1 MDTTHLQSTKHLL
14 LDYLIEKG
22 YKDDA
27 LWMTRECLTLA
38 IEEGYKPEI
47 RSYEDFYGYAAQQ
60 LGYQPGEPRYKK
72 LKSFIGLLWNFDIN
86 GKYPKGVAAGFM
98 AGPSKYEL
106 LSNKFKEIIDN
117 HSVMRR
123 AEGKA
128 NKTIYTEYRAGLNFF
143 LFMQDCGANALT
155 DIEARMIYGFFH
167 DGNEVIRRGSYCH
180 LVKIVLG
187 TVVDKYGEHAM
198 RIIRL
203 LPKIREPR
211 KLFNYLLPD
220 ESRKV
225 YDCLKNELSSLSHME
240 RAMGWIL
247 YFVGLRGT
255 DIASISMQNIDWKH
269 ERIHLVQSKTG
280 VPLNLPLNAA
290 MGNSLFDYITVER
303 PSVDSEKIFL
313 HATRPHTDFQ
323 EIGTIINKVFD
334 AAGVRAQGRARGVR
348 VMRHHLVTSL
358 LAKGTDCAT
367 VSSIVGHKHEESLV
381 PYVDTD
387 IEHLKACAISIE
399 QYPVDNRV
407 FAI

>member
-22 YKDDA
+22 YKDDT
-27 LWMTRECLTLA
+27 LWMTRKCLTIA

-47 RSYEDFYGYAAQQ
+47 RSYEDFYGYVAQQ
-60 LGYQPGEPRYKK
+60 LGYQPGEPRDKK
-72 LKSFIGLLWNFDIN
+72 LKSYIGLLWNFDVN
-86 GKYPKGVAAGFM
+86 GKFPHGLATGFM
-98 AGPSKYEL
+98 AGPSKYEQ
-106 LSNKFKEIIDN
+106 LSNEFKGIIDK
-117 HSVMRR
+117 HSVIRR

-128 NKTIYTEYRAGLNFF
+128 DKTIYTEYRAGLCFF

-155 DIEARMIYGFFH
+155 NIEPRMIYGFFH
-167 DGNEVIRRGSYCH
+167 DGKEVIRRGSYCH
-180 LVKIVLG
+180 LVKMVLG
-187 TVVDKYGEHAM
+187 TIVDKHRKHAG

-211 KLFNYLLPD
+211 KLFDYLLPE

-225 YDCLKNELSSLSHME
+225 YDCLKNEQSSLSHME
-240 RAMGWIL
+240 RAMGWIA

-255 DIASISMQNIDWKH
+255 DIASMSMQNIDWKH
-269 ERIHLVQSKTG
+269 EKIHLVQSKTG

-303 PSVDSEKIFL
+303 PSVDSEKIFF
-313 HATRPHTDFQ
+313 HATRPHTEFQ
-323 EIGTIINKVFD
+323 EIGSIINKVFD
-334 AAGVRAQGRARGVR
+334 AAGIRAQGRARGVR

-367 VSSIVGHKHEESLV
+367 VSSIVGHKNEKSLH

-399 QYPVDNRV
+399 PYPVDNRV

>member
-22 YKDDA
+22 YKHDS
-27 LWMTRECLTLA
+27 LWMTRKCLKLA
-38 IEEGYKPEI
+38 IEEGHKPEI

-60 LGYQPGEPRYKK
+60 FAYQPGEPRHKK
-72 LKSFIGLLWNFDIN
+72 LKSYIGLLWNFDIN
-86 GKYPKGVAAGFM
+86 EKYPQGIATGFM
-98 AGPSKYEL
+98 AGPSKYEK
-106 LSNKFKEIIDN
+106 LSKEFKGIIDN
-117 HSVMRR
+117 HSVIRR
-123 AEGKA
+123 AEGKTD
-128 NKTIYTEYRAGLNFF
+128 KTIYTEYRAGLNFF

-180 LVKIVLG
+180 LIKMVLG
-187 TVVDKYGEHAM
+187 NVVDKHRAHAT

-211 KLFNYLLPD
+211 KLYDYLLPE

-225 YDCLKNELSSLSHME
+225 YDCLKNEQSSLSYME

-255 DIASISMQNIDWKH
+255 DIASMGMQNIDWKH

-280 VPLNLPLNAA
+280 VPLNLPLHAA

-303 PSVDSEKIFL
+303 PSVDSKKVFL

-323 EIGTIINKVFD
+323 EIGPIINKVFD
-334 AAGVRAQGRARGVR
+334 AAGVRVQSRARGVR

-367 VSSIVGHKHEESLV
+367 VSSIVGHKKEESLH

-399 QYPVDNRV
+399 RYPIDNRV

>member
-22 YKDDA
+22 YKDDT
-27 LWMTRECLTLA
+27 LWMTRKCLTIA

-60 LGYQPGEPRYKK
+60 LGYQPGEPRDKK
-72 LKSFIGLLWNFDIN
+72 LKSYIGLLWNFDIN
-86 GKYPKGVAAGFM
+86 GKFPHGFATGFM
-98 AGPSKYEL
+98 AGPSKHEQ
-106 LSNKFKEIIDN
+106 LSNEFKGIIDK

-128 NKTIYTEYRAGLNFF
+128 DKTIYTEYRAGLNFF

-180 LVKIVLG
+180 LVKMVLG
-187 TVVDKYGEHAM
+187 TVVDKHRESAW

-211 KLFNYLLPD
+211 KLFDYLLPE

-225 YDCLKNELSSLSHME
+225 YDCLKNEQSSLSHLE
-240 RAMGWIL
+240 RAVGWIV

-255 DIASISMQNIDWKH
+255 DIASMSMQNIDWKH

-303 PSVDSEKIFL
+303 PPVDSEKIFF
-313 HATRPHTDFQ
+313 HATRPHTEFQ
-323 EIGTIINKVFD
+323 EIGSIINKVFD
-334 AAGVRAQGRARGVR
+334 AAGVRAQGRARGIR

-367 VSSIVGHKHEESLV
+367 VSSIVGHKNEESLH

-387 IEHLKACAISIE
+387 IEHLKTCAISIE
-399 QYPVDNRV
+399 RYPVDNRV

>member
-22 YKDDA
+22 YKDDS
-27 LWMTRECLTLA
+27 LWMTRKCLKLA
-38 IEEGYKPEI
+38 IEEGHKPEI
-47 RSYEDFYGYAAQQ
+47 CSYEDFYGYAAQQ
-60 LGYQPGEPRYKK
+60 FTYQPGEPRYKK
-72 LKSFIGLLWNFDIN
+72 LKSYIGLLWNFDIN
-86 GKYPKGVAAGFM
+86 GKYPQGVAVGFM
-98 AGPSKYEL
+98 AGPSKYES
-106 LSNKFKEIIDN
+106 LSNEFKEIIDN
-117 HSVMRR
+117 HSVIRKV
-123 AEGKA
+123 EGKT
-128 NKTIYTEYRAGLNFF
+128 NKTIYTEYRAALNFF
-143 LFMQDCGANALT
+143 LFMQDSGANALT
-155 DIEARMIYGFFH
+155 DIEPRMICGFFH

-180 LVKIVLG
+180 LIKMVLG
-187 TVVDKYGEHAM
+187 TVVDKYREQAM

-211 KLFNYLLPD
+211 KLFDYLLPE

-225 YDCLKNELSSLSHME
+225 YDCLKNEQSSLSHME

-255 DIASISMQNIDWKH
+255 DIASLGMQNIDWKH
-269 ERIHLVQSKTG
+269 ESIHLVQSKTG

-313 HATRPHTDFQ
+313 HATHPHTDFQ
-323 EIGTIINKVFD
+323 EIGSIINKVFD
-334 AAGVRAQGRARGVR
+334 AAGVRTQGRARGVR

-358 LAKGTDCAT
+358 LVKGTDCAT
-367 VSSIVGHKHEESLV
+367 VSSIVGHKHEESLH

-399 QYPVDNRV
+399 RYPVDNRV

>member
-22 YKDDA
+22 YKHDS
-27 LWMTRECLTLA
+27 LWMTRKCLKLA
-38 IEEGYKPEI
+38 IEEGHKPEI

-60 LGYQPGEPRYKK
+60 FAYQPGEPRHKK
-72 LKSFIGLLWNFDIN
+72 LKSYIGLLWNFDIN
-86 GKYPKGVAAGFM
+86 EKYPQGIATGFM
-98 AGPSKYEL
+98 AGPSKYEK
-106 LSNKFKEIIDN
+106 LSKEFKGIIDN
-117 HSVMRR
+117 HSVIRR
-123 AEGKA
+123 AEGKTD
-128 NKTIYTEYRAGLNFF
+128 KTIYTEYRAGLNFF

-180 LVKIVLG
+180 LIKMVLG
-187 TVVDKYGEHAM
+187 NVVDKHRAHAT

-211 KLFNYLLPD
+211 KLYDYLLPE

-225 YDCLKNELSSLSHME
+225 YDCLKNEQSSLSYME

-255 DIASISMQNIDWKH
+255 DIASMGMQNIDWKH

-280 VPLNLPLNAA
+280 VPLNLPLHAA
-290 MGNSLFDYITVER
+290 MGNSVFDYITVER
-303 PSVDSEKIFL
+303 PSVDSKKVFL

-323 EIGTIINKVFD
+323 EIGPIINKVFD
-334 AAGVRAQGRARGVR
+334 AAGVRVQSRARGVR

-367 VSSIVGHKHEESLV
+367 VSSIVGHKKEESLH

-399 QYPVDNRV
+399 RYPIDNRV